1 MRIRRKNKSY
11 RNNMAHDKIQY
22 WKERMQ
28 DNLHTFDTAFTALQ
42 KDILDK
48 STHLG
53 LDRTDI
59 VKALNAIRK
68 DENRVEVE
76 KAILAVTGFSVRAQF
91 DFLDAFQVKKDK
103 SDEGESSLEALK
115 IALGEY
121 ADKLEVIE

>member
-1 MRIRRKNKSY
+1 
-11 RNNMAHDKIQY
+11 MAHDKIQY

-68 DENRVEVE
+68 DMITLAT
-76 KAILAVTGFSVRAQF
+76 AI
-91 DFLDAFQVKKDK
+91 
-103 SDEGESSLEALK
+103 
-115 IALGEY
+115 EY
-121 ADKLEVIE
+121 AKVPEKKNENTAVK